1 METRIKVTLFTLLI
15 FFVSTTHAYAQLV
28 LWRSVHKS
36 IHLAKDEQWIEEQ
49 LAETMLDEFTE
60 DVIMDDTEEAG
71 DTEES
76 EPEQTIPPETITDVE
91 VVDTPGDIWS
101 LVPTE

>member
-1 METRIKVTLFTLLI
+1 
-15 FFVSTTHAYAQLV
+15 
-28 LWRSVHKS
+28 
-36 IHLAKDEQWIEEQ
+36 
-49 LAETMLDEFTE
+49 MLDEFTE